1 MDMRQAL
8 RKRQIDD
15 PAVSALVGN
24 RVTWVT
30 RPQAS
35 ALPAVTMQ
43 TINDERP
50 QHLKG
55 FDDARGTR
63 VQIDCWARHVDGV
76 ADGYAQTVRLAEA
89 VIAAVINPAT
99 IEGIRFGRATIEGQR
114 DLSED
119 KPGGGTL
126 YRQSLDIRF
135 WHEGA

>member
-15 PAVSALVGN
+15 PAVLALVGT
-24 RVTWVT
+24 RVTWMT

-63 VQIDCWARHVDGV
+63 VQIDCWATHVDGV
-76 ADGYAQTVRLAEA
+76 ADAYAQTVRLAEA
-89 VIAAVINPAT
+89 VIAAIINPAT

-119 KPGGGTL
+119 KPGGGIL

>member
-15 PAVSALVGN
+15 PSVAALVGT
-24 RVTWVT
+24 RVTWMT

-63 VQIDCWARHVDGV
+63 VQIDCWGDSYG
-76 ADGYAQTVRLAEA
+76 QTVALAEA
-89 VIAAVINPAT
+89 VIAATVSPGT